1 MSQNQTEAL
10 KKHLQLCDEVHQLA
24 LEENRF
30 LKQHQRTPDAH
41 LLERKRS
48 LLARLDESLAAV
60 KATALENSNSQSSNP
75 TGGASEIS
83 KLKSQISSPRPDPE
97 RKETIE
103 KARAKILQ
111 ILHLDRENEQL
122 LLRFSLSA
130 RPAAPVAPPAPP
142 PISQIQKIYDR
153 HP

>member
-1 MSQNQTEAL
+1 MPMTPTEAL
-10 KKHLQLCDEVHQLA
+10 QHHLSLCDEVHQLA

-30 LKQHQRTPDAH
+30 LKQHQRPPDAA
-41 LLERKRS
+41 LLERKRG
-48 LLARLDESLAAV
+48 LLVRLDESL
-60 KATALENSNSQSSNP
+60 TALKANAAP
-75 TGGASEIS
+75 APG
-83 KLKSQISSPRPDPE
+83 RPDPA

-130 RPAAPVAPPAPP
+130 RPTTTAAPAPP
-142 PISQIQKIYDR
+142 VSHVQRIYDR
-153 HP
+153 HA

>member
-1 MSQNQTEAL
+1 MTQNQTEAL

-30 LKQHQRTPDAH
+30 LKQHQRTPDAA
-41 LLERKRS
+41 LLERKRA
-48 LLARLDESLAAV
+48 LLARLDESLNAL
-60 KATALENSNSQSSNP
+60 KATSAPASTELSS
-75 TGGASEIS
+75 S
-83 KLKSQISSPRPDPE
+83 RPNPE

-130 RPAAPVAPPAPP
+130 RPVAPVAPATTP

-153 HP
+153 HL

>member
-10 KKHLQLCDEVHQLA
+10 KNHLHLCDEVHQLA

-41 LLERKRS
+41 LLERKRT
-48 LLARLDESLAAV
+48 LLARLDESLNALKAASV
-60 KATALENSNSQSSNP
+60 PASPEVSS
-75 TGGASEIS
+75 TR
-83 KLKSQISSPRPDPE
+83 SSPE

-130 RPAAPVAPPAPP
+130 RPVAPVAPPAPP
-142 PISQIQKIYDR
+142 PISQIQKLYDR
-153 HP
+153 HI